1 MPNCFLPARTVN
13 APTNDG
19 KGGATFSSAVP
30 MGRGVVQ
37 GAGMEPRILPTR
49 ARFLGWFFPALLT
62 PVLLLA
68 QNPDGTLQVQVSDPS
83 GAAVQSASVIAIS
96 SSGQMNAGVVHTD
109 CPIHHSS
116 LRLRQPRPIR
126 YEPETEQD
134 DQLRER
140 SAETRS
146 CWKRREPW

>member
-1 MPNCFLPARTVN
+1 
-13 APTNDG
+13 
-19 KGGATFSSAVP
+19 
-30 MGRGVVQ
+30 
-37 GAGMEPRILPTR
+37 MEPRILPTR

-68 QNPDGTLQVQVSDPS
+68 QNPAGTLQGQVSDPS

-96 SSGQMNAGVVHTD
+96 SSGQMNAGMVHTD

-116 LRLRQPRPIR
+116 LRLRQPGPIR
-126 YEPETEQD
+126 YEPEAEQD

-146 CWKRREPW
+146 CWKGREPWCPQVE